1 MTTAGLTAEEISQIT
16 AYVDTDAPPPDDQPT
31 ALLIFGTN
39 QFTPAADIA
48 AERYQRGLAPLIITT
63 GGVNRH
69 DGIVEGREFR
79 DLLLARG
86 VPDEAIRVE
95 DQSANTWQNVELG
108 LPYIREALDARLTIT
123 AICKWY
129 HRRAIHILKTLVPD
143 VGAFHVITWE
153 PLYEGQPVTRTRW
166 PRIPSGERRVTR
178 EWEEVRRR
186 VADGSFTDTTR
197 AGGAWR

>member
-1 MTTAGLTAEEISQIT
+1 MTVIGLTAEEISQIT
-16 AYVDTDAPPPDDQPT
+16 AYVDIDAPPPDDEPT
-31 ALLIFGTN
+31 ALLIFGSN
-39 QFTPAADIA
+39 QLTPAAEIA

-69 DGIVEGREFR
+69 NGIIEGREFS
-79 DLLLARG
+79 DLLAARG
-86 VPDEAIRVE
+86 VPDEAMRVE

-108 LPYIREALDARLTIT
+108 RPYIREALDTGLAVT

-153 PLYEGQPVTRTRW
+153 PVYDDQPVTRTSW
-166 PRIPSGERRVTR
+166 PHIPGGERRVIR

-186 VADGSFTDTTR
+186 VADRSFKDT
-197 AGGAWR
+197 ANADGAWR

>member
-16 AYVDTDAPPPDDQPT
+16 AYVDIEAPPPADERT
-31 ALLIFGTN
+31 AILIFGTN
-39 QFTPAADIA
+39 QLTPAAEIA

-69 DGIVEGREFR
+69 DGIIEGREFR
-79 DLLLARG
+79 DLLVARG
-86 VPDEAIRVE
+86 VPGETIRVE
-95 DQSANTWQNVELG
+95 DQSANTWQNVELAH
-108 LPYIREALDARLTIT
+108 PYIREALDAGLTIT

-153 PLYEGQPVTRTRW
+153 PIYDGQPVTRTSW
-166 PRIPSGERRVTR
+166 PRIPSGERRVVR